1 MKSSSVEIAKWLPQE
16 ADGTGNIYIDWPAV
30 QRQAGKDHLEWLLKQ
45 DKTRC
50 QLVVENRENDNYHH
64 LIAEFYDD
72 RLVTEYWLLWAK

>member
-1 MKSSSVEIAKWLPQE
+1 MKSRSIEIAKWLPRE
-16 ADGTGNIYIDWPAV
+16 SDGTGNIDIDWPAV

-50 QLVVENRENDNYHH
+50 QLVVENRENDTNHY